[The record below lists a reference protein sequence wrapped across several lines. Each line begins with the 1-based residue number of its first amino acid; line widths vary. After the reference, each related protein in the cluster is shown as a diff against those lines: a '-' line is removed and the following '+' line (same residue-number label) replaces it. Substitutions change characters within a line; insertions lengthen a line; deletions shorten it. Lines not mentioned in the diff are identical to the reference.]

1 MIIKKEKNKMKQENK
16 QEIKHTPAHSKVF
29 IGKDRIK
36 INGQEI
42 FGVIAI
48 DIKQKDHNQQKSIVA
63 ISFNSKDVV
72 VEENAKVGIYWVAPE
87 IDD

>member
-1 MIIKKEKNKMKQENK
+1 MLIKKEKKKMKQENK

-48 DIKQKDHNQQKSIVA
+48 DIKQKDHNQQKSVVA

-72 VEENAKVGIYWVAPE
+72 VEDNAKVGIYWVAPE

>member
-1 MIIKKEKNKMKQENK
+1 MKQENK

-42 FGVIAI
+42 FGVTAI
-48 DIKQKDHNQQKSIVA
+48 NIKQKDHKQQKSVVT
-63 ISFNSKDVV
+63 ISFNSKDVLI
-72 VEENAKVGIYWVAPE
+72 EENAKVGIYWVAPE

>member
-1 MIIKKEKNKMKQENK
+1 MKQENKQEIK

-48 DIKQKDHNQQKSIVA
+48 DIKQKDHNQQKSVVA

-72 VEENAKVGIYWVAPE
+72 VEDNAKVGIYWVAPE

>member
-1 MIIKKEKNKMKQENK
+1 MKQENK
-16 QEIKHTPAHSKVF
+16 QEIKHTPSHSKVF

-36 INGQEI
+36 INNQEI

-48 DIKQKDHNQQKSIVA
+48 DIKQKDYNQQKSIVA

-72 VEENAKVGIYWVAPE
+72 IEDNAKVGIYWVAPE
-87 IDD
+87 IND